1 MADLFWLTVSEVLI
15 HSGLVPLLLNLWQ
28 GKNVCCRK
36 AQQKKAAHF
45 TAARKQRAR
54 EEESDNKIYALKT

>member
-1 MADLFWLTVSEVLI
+1 LA
-15 HSGLVPLLLNLWQ
+15 HSFRGFNTQWTVPLLLNLWQ